1 MDHSEGTHSP
11 FLLFISYQCECCPLP
26 IDVFFHAPPAA
37 PVLTTT
43 CPPYR
48 RCFRA
53 LRLLLTFLYLLSTPT
68 FLYFLRLRL
77 GFLYTCSAPW
87 RPLLLARP
95 PTSDITTATATPVL
109 SLRVR
114 DLLPLRTSSTTC
126 PSPSPLTPTCSLVIT
141 ANAASIASTR
151 PSPAALALATTTCPA
166 PPPMSL
172 PSFLRSSPT
181 FWFSSLLLSALH
193 LPNYFAPAFAR
204 CQCCWGYNLVFSI
217 ASIESC
223 VCIVRIACV
232 VCLLRVL

>member
-1 MDHSEGTHSP
+1 MLSIAH
-11 FLLFISYQCECCPLP
+11 
-26 IDVFFHAPPAA
+26 
-37 PVLTTT
+37 
-43 CPPYR
+43 
-48 RCFRA
+48 RCFLPCSTCGAGAYYHMSPVPPLFPRSSPTPHVPVFIEYSYVPVFPSPTA
-53 LRLLLTFLYLLSTPT
+53 WLPLYLLS
-68 FLYFLRLRL
+68 
-77 GFLYTCSAPW
+77 SVE
-87 RPLLLARP
+87 
-95 PTSDITTATATPVL
+95 ATV
-109 SLRVR
+109 
-114 DLLPLRTSSTTC
+114 TC
-126 PSPSPLTPTCSLVIT
+126 PPPDIRHHYCNCNPSAKSACSRSSSSADIFYYVPVSVTTHPTPTCSLVIT